1 MPNEAPRTTKL
12 DHGITAIDADYVRP
26 LHDASHLL
34 IENGRAAF
42 VDTGTSFSVPLL
54 LDVLSQNDVDAGDV
68 DYVFVTHVHL
78 DHAGG
83 AGQLM
88 HVLPNA
94 SLVVHP
100 RGEPHMVD
108 PAKLILG
115 AQAVYGEKRFRE
127 IYGDILPV
135 PADRTTVPEDGEVFE
150 LAGRPLQCLYTEGH
164 ARHHYC
170 LADPASQG
178 VFTGDS
184 FGVSYRELDTAA
196 GEFIFPTTT
205 PVHFDPPEAHK
216 AIDRIMAQEPKR
228 LYLTHY
234 SQVMASDRLAADMH
248 ACIDGFVDIAL
259 QNAGAANRYEA
270 IANGLYE
277 FLVGRAMAHGCG
289 DDQEALREFLSL
301 DVNLNTQGLEVWL
314 DRQ

>member
-1 MPNEAPRTTKL
+1 MPNEAPRTTQL

-26 LHDASHLL
+26 LHDASHLV

-54 LDVLSQNDVDAGDV
+54 LDVLAQQGLDVGDV

-88 HVLPNA
+88 HALPNA
-94 SLVVHP
+94 TLVVHP

-115 AQAVYGEKRFRE
+115 AQAVYGETRFRE
-127 IYGDILPV
+127 IYGEILPV
-135 PADRTTVPEDGEVFE
+135 AAGRTHIASDGEILE
-150 LAGRPLQCLYTEGH
+150 LAGRPLQCLHTEGH

-170 LADPASQG
+170 LADPASAG

-196 GEFIFPTTT
+196 GELIFPTTT

-216 AIDRIMAQEPKR
+216 AVDRIMAQQPRR

-234 SQVMASDRLAADMH
+234 SQVTDVERLAADMH
-248 ACIDGFVDIAL
+248 DCIDGFVDIARR
-259 QNAGAANRYEA
+259 NANAANRYEA
-270 IANGLYE
+270 IAEDLYDY
-277 FLVGRAMAHGCG
+277 LVERAIAHGCN
-289 DDQEALREFLSL
+289 DDRQTLRGFLSL